1 MSDDDMIRRGDT
13 LAAVDANTPI
23 PAGGPFSHTNSMR
36 VVASDI
42 RRAIAALPAVSAPD
56 VAELT
61 RERDT
66 LAAHVNQARGLWSG
80 LYKDAN
86 DLLARAEAA
95 EARVA
100 ELEAKTNPVAY
111 AMPFPPPEGYYT
123 PSDDVLQNAASRD
136 VLAERARQISDE
148 GWTPEHDDQYTNNE
162 LAHAAACYAML
173 AGTRARSDYD
183 QPALWPWKR
192 DWWKPRDRRHDL
204 VRAAAL
210 ILAEIERMDRA
221 ILRNLGKDNG

>member
-1 MSDDDMIRRGDT
+1 MSYDDMIRRGD
-13 LAAVDANTPI
+13 
-23 PAGGPFSHTNSMR
+23 AGSIILLGGSPVGMLERLN
-36 VVASDI
+36 
-42 RRAIAALPAVSAPD
+42 ALPAVSAPKETKTTCEKCGGSGWVFAHQLD
-56 VAELT
+56 VRPVQDQDSPDHESCLYIC
-61 RERDT
+61 DGVS
-66 LAAHVNQARGLWSG
+66 HVP
-80 LYKDAN
+80 
-86 DLLARAEAA
+86 
-95 EARVA
+95 
-100 ELEAKTNPVAY
+100 TVAY
-111 AMPFPPPEGYYT
+111 AIPFPPPDGYYT

-148 GWTPEHDDQYTNNE
+148 GWTPEHDDQYTNYE

-221 ILRNLGKDNG
+221 ALRNLGKNNG